1 MKRLPLVLTCTLL
14 STSIHADADF
24 TYRERVQIT
33 GGTVVTMMKFAGV
46 FSRQARK
53 AGEPI
58 LSTVM
63 VKGNRMVRIDQ
74 DQTEMIDLD
83 AGTVTMIDHAKRQYT
98 TVTFEQ
104 MRKQMEAAAARAR
117 AEQAKE
123 QHQAPPQTSGAD
135 SPKIDV
141 KFKVKV
147 RSTGASKE
155 VAGLSSKE
163 SILTMNM
170 DATDQKSGQA
180 GSLAITNDMYLAPEI
195 PGYEEV
201 REFDKRYAIKM
212 GTVVRAAINDQ
223 MIAMMQQPAVAQGM
237 ADMIQ
242 EMSKLKGIPVLQIM
256 RIGTTI
262 NGMPLPAASEVLLP
276 VGPPPPT
283 VGSVAKA
290 AVMSS
295 LPFGGFG
302 KKKKQEEEPPM
313 AIDSAAGVVLM
324 ESTTQYTDLSRA
336 SVDASQFAVPS
347 GYRMVE
353 PKQLD

>member
-1 MKRLPLVLTCTLL
+1 MKRLPFVLTCTLL
-14 STSIHADADF
+14 STSINANADF
-24 TYRERVQIT
+24 TYRESVQIT
-33 GGTVVTMMKFAGV
+33 GGSVVTMMKFAGA

-58 LSTVM
+58 LTTVM

-74 DQTEMIDLD
+74 DHTEIIDLD
-83 AGTVTMIDHAKRQYT
+83 AGTVTMIDHAKKQYT

-104 MRKQMEAAAARAR
+104 MRKQMEAAAAKAQ
-117 AEQAKE
+117 QAKE
-123 QHQAPPQTSGAD
+123 QHQAPQQTSGTEP
-135 SPKIDV
+135 SKVDV

-147 RSTGASKE
+147 RSTGASKD
-155 VAGLSSKE
+155 VAGLSSRE

-170 DATDQKSGQA
+170 DATDQKSGQT

-201 REFDKRYAIKM
+201 REFEKRYAIKM
-212 GTVVRAAINDQ
+212 GTVVRGAINDE
-223 MIAMMQQPAVAQGM
+223 MIAMMQQPAADQGM
-237 ADMIQ
+237 ADMIE

-262 NGMPLPAASEVLLP
+262 NGMPLPAASEAPLP
-276 VGPPPPT
+276 AGPPPPT
-283 VGSVAKA
+283 AGSLAKA

-302 KKKKQEEEPPM
+302 KKKKQEEDPPP
-313 AIDSAAGVVLM
+313 AADSAAGAVLI
-324 ESTTQYTDLSRA
+324 EASTQYTDLSRA
-336 SVDASQFAVPS
+336 SVDASQFVVPS
-347 GYRMVE
+347 GYKLVE